1 MDGSNANPGTG
12 CPVMHGGNTGT
23 DNSVTKWWP
32 QSLNLDILHQK
43 DARTNPM
50 DADYDHRAAVKAL
63 DYDAV
68 KADVQ
73 ALMTDSQ
80 DWWPADWGHYGGLMI
95 RLAWHSAGSYRMGDG
110 RGGAGSGNI
119 RFAPLNSWPDNASL
133 DKARRL
139 LWPVKKKYGNA
150 LSWADLIILAGNMAY
165 ESMGLKTF
173 GFGFGREDIWGPEK
187 DVYWG
192 SENEW
197 LAPSENRYGDLDVP
211 STMDNPLAAVHMG
224 LIYVNPEGVNG
235 NPDPARTA
243 LHVRETFARMAMD
256 DEETAAL
263 TCGGHTVGKAHG
275 GGGAHDQ
282 IGAEPE
288 GEGVHTQGFGWSNPG
303 HKGLAANAFT
313 SGIEGAWTK
322 HPTQWDMGYFDY
334 LFGYEWE
341 LTKSPAGAN
350 QWQPVN
356 MPEDE
361 MPVDASDPSQRKR
374 PMMTDADMAMKV
386 DPIYNEICQKF
397 RADPEYFAETF
408 GRAWFKLTHRD
419 MGPRANYYGPDV
431 PAEDL
436 IWQDPI
442 PAGSTSYDVAAVK
455 AEIAGSGLSTADMI
469 ATAWDSARTF
479 RGSDKRGGA
488 NGARIRLA
496 PQKDWQGNEPER
508 LARVLGVLEPIAAK
522 SGASVADVIV
532 LAGNVG
538 LEQSAK
544 AAGFGIEVPFTPG
557 RGDATDAQTDA
568 DSFSVLEP
576 LADGFRNW
584 QKDQY
589 PVSPEAMMLDR
600 AQLLGVTA
608 AEMTVLVGGMRV
620 LGTNHGGT
628 KHGVFTDRE
637 GQLTTDFFVNLTD
650 MANTWEPIN
659 AGGHYEVRDRKTGSV
674 KWTATSADLVFG
686 SNSILRGYAE
696 VYAQDDNAEKFVRD
710 CVAAWTKVINADRF
724 DLVA

>member
-1 MDGSNANPGTG
+1 MDGTNPTEGG
-12 CPVMHGGNTGT
+12 CPVMHGGNTGM
-23 DNSVTKWWP
+23 DNAVTKWWP
-32 QSLNLDILHQK
+32 DTLNLDILHQH
-43 DARTNPM
+43 DTRTNPM
-50 DADYDHRAAVKAL
+50 DPDYDHRAAAGAL
-63 DYDAV
+63 DFKAV
-68 KADVQ
+68 KEDLK
-73 ALMTDSQ
+73 ALMTDNQ

-139 LWPVKKKYGNA
+139 LWPVKKKYGNG

-173 GFGFGREDIWGPEK
+173 GFGFGRSDIWGPEK

-192 SENEW
+192 AEGEW
-197 LAPSENRYGDLDVP
+197 LAPSENRYGDLETPD
-211 STMDNPLAAVHMG
+211 TLENPLAAVHMG

-256 DEETAAL
+256 DAETAAL
-263 TCGGHTVGKAHG
+263 ACGGHTVGKAHG
-275 GGGAHDQ
+275 GGDHAN

-288 GEGVHTQGFGWSNPG
+288 GCPVHAQGFGWSNPG
-303 HKGLAANAFT
+303 HDGKATNAFT

-322 HPTQWDMGYFDY
+322 NPTQWDMGYFDY

-350 QWQPVN
+350 QWQPVD
-356 MPEDE
+356 MPDSEK
-361 MPVDASDPSQRKR
+361 PVDPTDPSVRR
-374 PMMTDADMAMKV
+374 MPMMTDADMAMKV

-397 RADPEYFAETF
+397 RADPAYFADTF
-408 GRAWFKLTHRD
+408 ARAWFKLTHRD
-419 MGPRANYYGPDV
+419 MGPRANYLGPDV

-442 PAGSTSYDVAAVK
+442 PAGAADYDVDAVK
-455 AEIAGSGLSTADMI
+455 AKIAESGLSPAELI

-496 PQKDWQGNEPER
+496 PQKDWAGNEPER
-508 LARVLGVLEPIAAK
+508 LAKVLGILEPIATET
-522 SGASVADVIV
+522 GASVADVIV
-532 LAGNVG
+532 LGGNVG
-538 LEQSAK
+538 LESAIQ
-544 AAGFGIEVPFTPG
+544 AAGFDVSVPFAAG
-557 RGDATDAQTDA
+557 RGDASDAQTDA

-584 QKDQY
+584 QLKDY
-589 PVSPEAMMLDR
+589 AVSPEAMMLDR
-600 AQLLGVTA
+600 AQLLGLTA

-620 LGTNHGGT
+620 LGTNHGGSDL
-628 KHGVFTDRE
+628 GVLTDRV
-637 GQLTTDFFVNLTD
+637 GQLTPDFFVNLTD
-650 MANTWEPIN
+650 MALSWQPAEDGTYTLNDR
-659 AGGHYEVRDRKTGSV
+659 ASGDVRF
-674 KWTATSADLVFG
+674 TATSADLVFG
-686 SNSILRGYAE
+686 SNSVLRAYAE

-710 CVAAWTKVINADRF
+710 FVAAWTKVMTNDRF
-724 DLVA
+724 DLAA

>member
-1 MDGSNANPGTG
+1 MDGNDFPAGGG
-12 CPVMHGGNTGT
+12 CPVMHGGNTSN
-23 DNSVTKWWP
+23 DKPVTKWWP
-32 QSLNLDILHQK
+32 NALNLDILHQHG
-43 DARTNPM
+43 ARTNPM
-50 DADYDHRAAVKAL
+50 DADFDFREAVKSL
-63 DYDAV
+63 DFDAV
-68 KADVQ
+68 KADVK
-73 ALMTDSQ
+73 ALMTESQ

-95 RLAWHSAGSYRMGDG
+95 RLAWHSAGSYRMQDG
-110 RGGAGSGNI
+110 RGGAGAGNI

-173 GFGFGREDIWGPEK
+173 GFSFGREDIWGPEK

-197 LAPSENRYGDLDVP
+197 LAPSENRYDDLDDA
-211 STMDNPLAAVHMG
+211 STLENPLSAVHMG

-243 LHVRETFARMAMD
+243 LHIRETFARMAMD

-275 GGGAHDQ
+275 GGGAHDA

-288 GEGVHTQGFGWSNPG
+288 GAGIEAQGFGWANPG
-303 HKGLAANAFT
+303 HNGKATNAFT

-322 HPTQWDMGYFDY
+322 EPTKWDMGYFDN
-334 LFGYEWE
+334 LFGYDWE

-356 MPEDE
+356 MPEDA
-361 MPVDASDPSQRKR
+361 MPVDATDLSKHVK

-397 RADPEYFAETF
+397 MADPDYFADTF
-408 GRAWFKLTHRD
+408 ARAWFKLTHRD
-419 MGPRANYYGPDV
+419 MGPRGRYIGNDAPT
-431 PAEDL
+431 EDL

-442 PAGSTSYDVAAVK
+442 PAGNSDYDVAAVK
-455 AEIAGSGLSTADMI
+455 AKIADSGLSAGEMI

-479 RGSDKRGGA
+479 RGSDMRGGA

-496 PQKDWQGNEPER
+496 PQKDWAGNEPER
-508 LARVLGVLEPIAAK
+508 LAKVLGILEPIAAET
-522 SGASVADVIV
+522 GASVADVIV

-538 LEQSAK
+538 LEKAIA
-544 AAGFGIEVPFTPG
+544 AAGFSVDVPFAPG
-557 RGDATDAQTDA
+557 RGDATDEQTDA

-584 QKDQY
+584 QKEDY
-589 PVSPEAMMLDR
+589 ASSIEEIMLDK
-600 AQLLGVTA
+600 AQLLGLTA
-608 AEMTVLVGGMRV
+608 AEMTVLVGGLRV

-628 KHGVFTDRE
+628 GHGVFTDRV
-637 GQLTTDFFVNLTD
+637 GQLTPDFFVNLTD
-650 MANTWEPIN
+650 MAYSWHPVE
-659 AGGHYEVRDRKTGSV
+659 GGTYEIRDRATGDV

-686 SNSILRGYAE
+686 SNSILRAYAE

-710 CVAAWTKVINADRF
+710 FVAAWTKVMDADRF
-724 DLVA
+724 DLVG

>member
-1 MDGSNANPGTG
+1 MDGSNAKMGGG
-12 CPVMHGGNTGT
+12 CPVMHGGNTAL
-23 DNSVTKWWP
+23 NNAVTKWWP
-32 QSLNLDILHQK
+32 ESLNLDILHQHG
-43 DARTNPM
+43 ARTNPM
-50 DADYDHRAAVKAL
+50 DADYDHRAAVRTL
-63 DYDAV
+63 DYDGV
-68 KADVQ
+68 KADVE
-73 ALMTDSQ
+73 ALLTESQ
-80 DWWPADWGHYGGLMI
+80 PWWPADWGHYGGLMI

-197 LAPSENRYGDLDVP
+197 LAPSENRYGDLEVP
-211 STMDNPLAAVHMG
+211 ETMENPLAAVHMG

-235 NPDPARTA
+235 KPDPVLTA
-243 LHVRETFARMAMD
+243 LHVRETFGRMAMN

-275 GGGAHDQ
+275 GGDHAN

-288 GEGVHTQGFGWSNPG
+288 GCPVHAQGFGWSNPG
-303 HKGLAANAFT
+303 HDGKAANAFT
-313 SGIEGAWTK
+313 SGIEGAWSK
-322 HPTQWDMGYFDY
+322 NPTQWDTGYFDY

-350 QWQPVN
+350 QWKPVD
-356 MPEDE
+356 MPESE
-361 MPVDASDPSQRKR
+361 MPVDPSDPAKR
-374 PMMTDADMAMKV
+374 ALPLMTDADMAMKA

-397 RADPEYFAETF
+397 RSDPDYFADTF

-442 PAGSTSYDVAAVK
+442 PAGNSDYDVAAVK
-455 AEIAGSGLSTADMI
+455 AKIAASGLSGADMI

-479 RGSDKRGGA
+479 RSSDKRGGA

-496 PQKDWQGNEPER
+496 PQKDWAGNEPER
-508 LARVLGVLEPIAAK
+508 LSRVLATLEPIAAET
-522 SGASVADVIV
+522 GASVADVIV

-538 LEQSAK
+538 LEQSIS
-544 AAGFGIEVPFTPG
+544 AAGFSAEVPFTPG
-557 RGDATDAQTDA
+557 RGDASDVETDA

-584 QKDQY
+584 EMKAY
-589 PVSPEAMMLDR
+589 AVSPEAMMLDR
-600 AQLLGVTA
+600 AQLLGLTG

-620 LGTNHGGT
+620 LGTNYGGGG
-628 KHGVFTDRE
+628 HGVFTDRV
-637 GQLTTDFFVNLTD
+637 GQLTPDFFVNLTD
-650 MANTWEPIN
+650 MSMSWHPVD
-659 AGGHYEVRDRKTGSV
+659 GGTYELRDRASGEVRFTASSV
-674 KWTATSADLVFG
+674 DLVFG
-686 SNSILRGYAE
+686 SNSILRGFAE
-696 VYAQDDNAEKFVRD
+696 VYAQDDNADKFVRD
-710 CVAAWTKVINADRF
+710 FVAAWTKVMDADRF
-724 DLVA
+724 DLLH

>member
-1 MDGSNANPGTG
+1 MDGNNLDGVSG
-12 CPVMHGGNTGT
+12 CPVMHGGNTAT
-23 DNSVTKWWP
+23 AKPVTKWWP
-32 QSLNLDILHQK
+32 NALNLDILHQHG
-43 DARTNPM
+43 ARTNPM
-50 DADYDHRAAVKAL
+50 DPDYNHREAVKAL
-63 DYDAV
+63 NFDAV
-68 KADVQ
+68 KEDVK
-73 ALMTDSQ
+73 ALMTDDQ

-173 GFGFGREDIWGPEK
+173 GFGFGREDIWGPEQ
-187 DVYWG
+187 DVNWG
-192 SENEW
+192 AEDEW
-197 LAPSENRYGDLDVP
+197 LAPSENRYDDLDDA
-211 STMDNPLAAVHMG
+211 STLFNPLGAVHMG

-243 LHVRETFARMAMD
+243 LHVRETFARMAMN

-288 GEGVHTQGFGWSNPG
+288 GAGIADQGFGWANPG
-303 HKGLAANAFT
+303 HGGKASGAFT

-322 HPTQWDMGYFDY
+322 EPTKWDMGYFDY

-350 QWQPVN
+350 QWTAVD

-361 MPVDASDPSQRKR
+361 KPLDPSDPSGRAM
-374 PMMTDADMAMKV
+374 PLMTDADMAMKV

-397 RADPEYFAETF
+397 RADPAYFADTF
-408 GRAWFKLTHRD
+408 ARAWFKLTHRD

-442 PAGSTSYDVAAVK
+442 PAGNTGYDVAAVK
-455 AEIAGSGLSTADMI
+455 SKIADSGLSAAEMI

-496 PQKDWQGNEPER
+496 PQKDWEANEPER
-508 LARVLGVLEPIAAK
+508 LAKVLGILEPIAAET
-522 SGASVADVIV
+522 GASVADVIV

-538 LEQSAK
+538 LEMSIK
-544 AAGFGIEVPFTPG
+544 AAGHDMDIPFAPG
-557 RGDATDAQTDA
+557 RGDATDDQTDA
-568 DSFSVLEP
+568 ESFGVLEP
-576 LADGFRNW
+576 LADGFRNF
-584 QKDQY
+584 QKEAY
-589 PVSPEAMMLDR
+589 AVSPEELMLDK
-600 AQLLGVTA
+600 AQLLGLTA
-608 AEMTVLVGGMRV
+608 AEMTVLLGGMRV
-620 LGTNHGGT
+620 LGTNHGSNG
-628 KHGVFTDRE
+628 HGVFTDRV
-637 GQLTTDFFVNLTD
+637 GQLTNDFFVNLTD
-650 MANTWEPIN
+650 MANSWHPVGDT
-659 AGGHYEVRDRKTGSV
+659 YEIRDRASGDV

-686 SNSILRGYAE
+686 SNSILRSYAE
-696 VYAQDDNAEKFVRD
+696 VYAQDDNGEKFVRD
-710 CVAAWTKVINADRF
+710 FVAAWVKVMNADRF

>member
-1 MDGSNANPGTG
+1 MDGNDLPSGG
-12 CPVMHGGNTGT
+12 KCPVMHGGNTGM
-23 DNSVTKWWP
+23 DNAVTKWWP
-32 QSLNLDILHQK
+32 DALNLDILHQK
-43 DARTNPM
+43 GARTNPM
-50 DADYDHRAAVKAL
+50 DVDYNHREAVKAL
-63 DYDAV
+63 DFEAV
-68 KADVQ
+68 KEDVK

-95 RLAWHSAGSYRMGDG
+95 RLAWHSAGSYRLADG

-173 GFGFGREDIWGPEK
+173 GFGFGREDIWGPET

-192 SENEW
+192 AEKEW
-197 LAPSENRYGDLDVP
+197 LAPSENRYGDLDDT
-211 STMDNPLAAVHMG
+211 STLENPLAAVHMG

-235 NPDPARTA
+235 QPDPARTA
-243 LHVRETFARMAMD
+243 LHVRETFARMAMN

-275 GGGAHDQ
+275 KGAVDA
-282 IGAEPE
+282 IGVEPE
-288 GEGVHTQGFGWSNPG
+288 SAGIEAQGFGWANPG
-303 HKGLAANAFT
+303 HGGSASNAFT
-313 SGIEGAWTK
+313 SGIEGAWTRE
-322 HPTQWDMGYFDY
+322 PTKWDMGYFDY
-334 LFGYEWE
+334 LFDYEWE
-341 LTKSPAGAN
+341 LTKSPAGAW
-350 QWQPVN
+350 QWAPKD
-356 MPEDE
+356 MPDD
-361 MPVDASDPSQRKR
+361 MKPVDPSDPSVHRM

-386 DPIYNEICQKF
+386 DPIYNEICQRF
-397 RADPEYFAETF
+397 RADPDYFAETF

-419 MGPRANYYGPDV
+419 MGPKNNYLGPDV

-442 PAGSTSYDVAAVK
+442 PAGATDYDVAALK
-455 AEIAGSGLSTADMI
+455 AAIGDSGLTAAEMI

-496 PQKDWQGNEPER
+496 PQKDWAGNEPER
-508 LARVLGVLEPIAAK
+508 LAKVLGVLEPIAEAA
-522 SGASVADVIV
+522 GASIADVIV

-538 LEQSAK
+538 LEQAIA
-544 AAGFGIEVPFTPG
+544 AAGQSADVPFTPG
-557 RGDATDAQTDA
+557 RGDATAEQTDA

-584 QKDQY
+584 EKDKY
-589 PVSPEAMMLDR
+589 SASPEEMMLDR
-600 AQLLGVTA
+600 AQLLGLTA

-620 LGTNHGGT
+620 LGVNHGGS

-650 MANTWEPIN
+650 MAYSWHPLDDGT
-659 AGGHYEVRDRKTGSV
+659 YEVRDRKTGDI

-686 SNSILRGYAE
+686 SNSILRSYAE
-696 VYAQDDNAEKFVRD
+696 VYAQDDNAAKFVRD
-710 CVAAWTKVINADRF
+710 FVAAWTKVMNADRF
-724 DLVA
+724 DLL

>member
-1 MDGSNANPGTG
+1 MESEIGGGCPFAHGSNTSTEKP
-12 CPVMHGGNTGT
+12 
-23 DNSVTKWWP
+23 VTKWWP
-32 QSLNLDILHQK
+32 KSLNLSILHQHG
-43 DARTNPM
+43 ARINPM
-50 DADYDHRAAVKAL
+50 DDDYDHRAAAKALDHAAVKNDVKAL
-63 DYDAV
+63 
-68 KADVQ
+68 
-73 ALMTDSQ
+73 MTESQ

-139 LWPVKKKYGNA
+139 LWPVKQKYGNA

-173 GFGFGREDIWGPEK
+173 GFGFGREDIWGPET
-187 DVYWG
+187 DINWG
-192 SENEW
+192 AEDEW
-197 LAPSENRYGDLDVP
+197 LADSANRYDNLDEP
-211 STMDNPLAAVHMG
+211 STMYNPLAAVHMG

-243 LHVRETFARMAMD
+243 LHVRETFARMAMN

-275 GGGAHDQ
+275 GGDHAN

-288 GEGVHTQGFGWSNPG
+288 ACGVEAQGFGWANPG
-303 HKGLAANAFT
+303 HGDKASNAFT
-313 SGIEGAWTK
+313 SGIEGAWTQN
-322 HPTQWDMGYFDY
+322 PTQWDMGYFDY
-334 LFGYEWE
+334 LFNWEWE

-350 QWQPVN
+350 QWKPID
-356 MPEDE
+356 MPEDK
-361 MPVDASDPSQRKR
+361 MPVDPSNPSARQQ

-386 DPIYNEICQKF
+386 DPIYNKICQKF
-397 RADPEYFAETF
+397 MADPAYFADTF
-408 GRAWFKLTHRD
+408 ARAWFKLTHRD
-419 MGPRANYYGPDV
+419 MGPKVNYLGPDV
-431 PAEDL
+431 PAEEL

-455 AEIAGSGLSTADMI
+455 AKIADCGLSAADMI

-496 PQKDWQGNEPER
+496 PQKDWPANEPQR
-508 LARVLGVLEPIAAK
+508 LSKVLQVLEAIAADT
-522 SGASVADVIV
+522 GASVADVIV

-538 LEQSAK
+538 IEQSIK
-544 AAGFGIEVPFTPG
+544 AAGHNMSVPFSPG
-557 RGDATDAQTDA
+557 RGDSSDAQTDA
-568 DSFSVLEP
+568 KSFSVLEP
-576 LADGFRNW
+576 IADGFRNY
-584 QKDQY
+584 QKEQY
-589 PVSPEAMMLDR
+589 AVGPEELMLDR
-600 AQLLGVTA
+600 AQLLGITA
-608 AEMTVLVGGMRV
+608 AEMTVLLGGMRV
-620 LGTNHGGT
+620 LGVNHGGS

-637 GQLTTDFFVNLTD
+637 GQLTNDFFVNLTD
-650 MANTWEPIN
+650 MNNSWHPVESDSTFEI
-659 AGGHYEVRDRKTGSV
+659 RDRKSGNV

-686 SNSILRGYAE
+686 SNSILRAYAE
-696 VYAQDDNAEKFVRD
+696 VYAQNDNGEKFVRD
-710 CVAAWTKVINADRF
+710 FVSAWTKVMDADRF
-724 DLVA
+724 DLRA